1 MSGNK
6 SFPPVYTELAQEA
19 SENLRQ
25 ALPLINKY
33 KTPVNPVNYAVWYE
47 YVSGKNQALRDEI
60 DQRLSCNAP
69 ITSQITQ
76 ALFEKYVLF
85 DMPERL
91 ESANNGI
98 KLVVD
103 NTISNINKAESTANE
118 CAAELSDTQSIL
130 NNCSDIGTLK
140 AIVSSILAN
149 TQTLTNSSNDLK
161 LELEQSS
168 IEMAR
173 LKAEL
178 EQVKEIARV
187 DGLTGLLNRSAFDK
201 ELQRLC
207 NQSYEHLS
215 LALFDLDH
223 FKLLNDNFGHLL
235 GDRVIQFFASLL
247 KKYSGDEHIAA
258 RYGGEEMVV
267 IIIGL
272 SQQQAIEF
280 VDSIRT
286 DLSNSNLKQ
295 KNSDKSIGQ
304 ITVSAGLSFL
314 QLGDTPSSL
323 IDRADR
329 ALYKA
334 KHNGRNQVKIN

>member
-25 ALPLINKY
+25 ALPLINKH

-47 YVSGKNQALRDEI
+47 YVSGKNQALRNEI

-91 ESANNGI
+91 ETANNGI

-103 NTISNINKAESTANE
+103 NTINNISKAESTANV
-118 CAAELSDTQSIL
+118 CAAELTDTQSVL
-130 NNCSDIGTLK
+130 DSCSDVETLK
-140 AIVSSILAN
+140 TIVTSILAN
-149 TQTLTNSSNDLK
+149 TQTLTRSSNDLK

-168 IEMAR
+168 AEMAR

-178 EQVKEIARV
+178 EQVKEIART
-187 DGLTGLLNRSAFDK
+187 DGLTGLLNRASFDRELHTLCK
-201 ELQRLC
+201 ESGERV
-207 NQSYEHLS
+207 S

-223 FKLLNDNFGHLL
+223 FKRLNDSFGHLV

-247 KKYSGDEHIAA
+247 KKHSGNQHIAA

-267 IIIGL
+267 IL
-272 SQQQAIEF
+272 LDLTQQQAAEF
-280 VDSIRT
+280 VEAVRIG
-286 DLSNSNLKQ
+286 LANCNLKQ

-304 ITVSAGLSFL
+304 ITVSAGLSFF
-314 QLGDTPSSL
+314 QLGDTPNSL

-329 ALYKA
+329 GLYKA
-334 KHNGRNQVKIN
+334 KQNGRNQININ

>member
-91 ESANNGI
+91 ENANNGI

-103 NTISNINKAESTANE
+103 NTINNINKAESTASE
-118 CAAELSDTQSIL
+118 CAAELTDTQLIL
-130 NNCSDIGTLK
+130 NECSDIDTLK
-140 AIVSSILAN
+140 SIVNSILAN
-149 TQTLTNSSNDLK
+149 TQTLTNSSNGLK

-178 EQVKEIARV
+178 EQVKEIARI

-201 ELQRLC
+201 ELQNLC
-207 NQSYEHLS
+207 NESGGRIS

-223 FKLLNDNFGHLL
+223 FKLLNDNFGHLV

-247 KKYSGDEHIAA
+247 KKHSGNEHIAA
-258 RYGGEEMVV
+258 RYGGEEMIV
-267 IIIGL
+267 IL
-272 SQQQAIEF
+272 LDLTQQKAIEF
-280 VDSIRT
+280 VDLVRS
-286 DLSNSNLKQ
+286 DLANSNLKQ
-295 KNSDKSIGQ
+295 KDSDKLIGQ
-304 ITVSAGLSFL
+304 ITVSAGLSFF

>member
-91 ESANNGI
+91 ENANNGI

-103 NTISNINKAESTANE
+103 NTINNLNKAESTTSE
-118 CAAELSDTQSIL
+118 CAAELNDTQSIL
-130 NNCSDIGTLK
+130 NECSDIDTLK
-140 AIVSSILAN
+140 TIVNSILAN

-178 EQVKEIARV
+178 EQVKEIAKI
-187 DGLTGLLNRSAFDK
+187 DGLTGLLNRGAFDK
-201 ELQRLC
+201 ELHTLC
-207 NQSYEHLS
+207 SESGDRVS

-223 FKLLNDNFGHLL
+223 FKRINDTFGHIV

-247 KKYSGDEHIAA
+247 KKYSANEHIAA
-258 RYGGEEMVV
+258 RYGGEEMVL
-267 IIIGL
+267 ILIDL
-272 SQQQAIEF
+272 TQQQAIEL
-280 VDSIRT
+280 VDSIRS
-286 DLSNSNLKQ
+286 DLANSNLKQ

-304 ITVSAGLSFL
+304 ITVSAGLSFF

-334 KHNGRNQVKIN
+334 KNNGRNQVKIN